1 MADVTS
7 GRRLTVIVLD
17 EYETDALA
25 RLLHHTADKN
35 GDPGGEPKLWELYEA
50 LVPTHTDE
58 PHDGIHR
65 CRHGVC
71 LDECCAT
78 EPNPCG
84 YCLDEAAEV
93 TA

>member
-1 MADVTS
+1 MAEVTS
-7 GRRLTVIVLD
+7 GTDLTVIVLGKD
-17 EYETDALA
+17 ESDALA
-25 RLLHHTADKN
+25 RLLHSEAADE
-35 GDPGGEPKLWELYEA
+35 DVAGEPALYELYEA